1 MLYNVIVFKKKQL
14 ILFKVYFSLVTF
26 IILSCNNT
34 NNFKNELSNESSE
47 YLLQHANNPVAWKAW
62 NDRSLKLAKDQNKLM
77 IISIGY
83 SACHWCHVMEKESFE
98 NDSIAKFMN
107 ENFINIKVDRE
118 ERPDVNNIYL
128 SAVQLMTGK
137 GGWPLNCITLPDG
150 KPIFGGTYF
159 SKKQW
164 KKILEDIVSLYK
176 KNPVKVLDYADK
188 LTEGIKNSQLIELKE
203 NKVNFTNSKINEA
216 ITNWKPQM
224 DTIYGGLKGNIKFP
238 MPTTLDFLL
247 RYSFQF
253 NDKEVMEYVTNSLKK
268 MGNGGIFD
276 HVNGGFSRYST
287 DKKWHIP
294 HFEKMLYDNAQLV
307 SIYSKAYQYKRDI
320 HFKNIVEETLFF
332 IDNELTNKKNGT
344 YYSTI
349 DADSKNEKNKT
360 EEGAYYYWKEK
371 ELQIVITNSYN
382 LFKDYYSINNLGLW
396 ENEKFVLFKSMSDLE
411 FLKKHNID
419 KLHLYKLIKQ
429 WKKMLR
435 EARVKKSKPKI
446 DNSII
451 TSWNA
456 LMIKGYIDAYKAL
469 GHKKYLVSA
478 LKNANFIFK
487 NQLKDDGSLFR
498 SYKNG
503 KSSINAYAEDYATLI
518 DAYISLY
525 EVTFDYKWLQA
536 SKKLTDYV
544 IKYFLN
550 SKNKMFYF
558 TSSLDQNLISKD
570 IAIDDYSYPFSFDG
584 LMVDILLRTS
594 QILK

>member
-1 MLYNVIVFKKKQL
+1 
-14 ILFKVYFSLVTF
+14 
-26 IILSCNNT
+26 
-34 NNFKNELSNESSE
+34 
-47 YLLQHANNPVAWKAW
+47 
-62 NDRSLKLAKDQNKLM
+62 
-77 IISIGY
+77 
-83 SACHWCHVMEKESFE
+83 
-98 NDSIAKFMN
+98 
-107 ENFINIKVDRE
+107 
-118 ERPDVNNIYL
+118 
-128 SAVQLMTGK
+128 
-137 GGWPLNCITLPDG
+137 
-150 KPIFGGTYF
+150 
-159 SKKQW
+159 
-164 KKILEDIVSLYK
+164 
-176 KNPVKVLDYADK
+176 
-188 LTEGIKNSQLIELKE
+188 
-203 NKVNFTNSKINEA
+203 
-216 ITNWKPQM
+216 M

-238 MPTTLDFLL
+238 MPNTLDFLL

-503 KSSINAYAEDYATLI
+503 KSSINAYAEDNATLI